1 MAIKKSCLLL
11 LALSASSLAATDCP
25 EQFHQLPLVEK
36 AGSCHIFDDK
46 LPATLSYFSALTPA
60 QTLAFYQDQLSDAL
74 QSQSK
79 DRQVLEDKQGR
90 WVVVISADGKGS
102 QIDMLVKE

>member
-11 LALSASSLAATDCP
+11 LGISSPVLAATDCP
-25 EQFHQLPLVEK
+25 EQFHQLPLAEN
-36 AGSCHIFDDK
+36 ASYCHLFDDT

-60 QTLAFYQDQLSDAL
+60 QTLAFYQNRLSDAST
-74 QSQSK
+74 SQSK

-90 WVVVISADGKGS
+90 WVVVISADGQGS
-102 QIDMLVKE
+102 QVDMLVKE